1 MHLLVLVVFFSSSG
15 IVMFLNKKVQNS
27 AMQKNTHT
35 HKHHI
40 NLKVFKGTK
49 VSKLRSNMLA
59 GDWGEGEEEEGG
71 ESINKNSKHSDN
83 SHSSAKFNT
92 LC

>member
-1 MHLLVLVVFFSSSG
+1 
-15 IVMFLNKKVQNS
+15 
-27 AMQKNTHT
+27 MQKNTHT

-71 ESINKNSKHSDN
+71 GGINQQEQQ
-83 SHSSAKFNT
+83 T
-92 LC
+92 LRQFTFKCKIQHLVLDISQIHTTHT